1 MAEEIARSKQYE
13 YRATSNLV
21 LEADREGRSR
31 SEAGMGEVE
40 TLNGRL
46 NTVRMGDKLSGKTG
60 TTNKNTELTDRI
72 EKARVKRDREE
83 HNLENSHSKKK
94 KDSKVFV
101 SGKGSNVLTAT
112 EDMDSINYRPKTRE
126 SKAAYEEILSF
137 VQSSLGDQPN
147 DILRGAADEIL
158 AILKDESLR
167 DPDRMKDIGKILL
180 NLTTDK
186 FHKVVAMGKRIND
199 FHQGLDGATD
209 DDASSGMDE
218 DMGVAVIFE
227 DEDEDEDNEN
237 DAELD
242 EENDR
247 DRDDDY
253 DDDDEGVEAEGS
265 GNMLRGGDVDDGD
278 NADDSAGNVSV
289 HTIDAHWL
297 QRQLSKYYMDAT
309 VSSRLAEE
317 TLQALQLSDERACE
331 NRLVVLLD
339 FDKFEFIKLLLRN
352 RAKIYYCT
360 RLKQAQTE
368 TERKSIE
375 QEMETDAVNG
385 GPSILAA
392 LKQTSSA
399 ESWTQDRIG
408 EMTNKARREARAL
421 SKSGSTANDGNMD
434 VIDESAINISAG
446 SDVVNITGQ
455 EMFIDLEGLQFNQ
468 GSHFMANKRCEL
480 PEKSWRAQKKGYEEV
495 HVPAIKPI
503 IPPGEKLVDIEELP
517 SWAQPAFN
525 GIRALNRIQSKMV
538 QAALYGSDNILLC
551 APTGAGKT
559 NVALL
564 CMLNQIGQHLR
575 DDGSFNLDAFK
586 IVYVAPMKALV
597 QECVLSFGKR
607 LAPFGINVREL
618 SGDQN
623 LSRQQIQDTQ
633 VIVTTPEKWDIITRK
648 SGDRTYT
655 QLVRLMI
662 IDEIHLL
669 HDDRGPVLEALVAR
683 TIRQIESTRE
693 MVRLVGLSATLPNF
707 EDVAAFLRV
716 YPDKG
721 LFFFDHSYRPVP
733 LQQQYIGVTEKKAL
747 KRFQLMNEICYEK
760 VLQQAGRNQVLIF
773 THSRAETAKT
783 ARALRDLAQENDT
796 LNHFVR
802 EESASK
808 EILRVESDSVKNSDL
823 KDLLPFGFAIHH
835 AGMVRSDRTLVEDL
849 FADRHVQV
857 LVSTATLAWGV
868 NLPCHTVIIKGTQM
882 YNPEQ
887 SRWIELSPLDIMQ
900 MMGRAG
906 RYGLDSEGEGIIMT
920 THSELQYYLSLMNQQ
935 LPIESQ
941 MIKKLPDSLNAEIVL
956 GNVLSVKEAAKWLG
970 YTYLYVRMLKNPALY
985 GIVPEDHQDLESALL
1000 QRRLDLAHT
1009 AAAILDEH
1017 GLIKYD
1023 RKSGNFQ
1030 ATTLGRIAS
1039 HYYVSHDSIKV
1050 FNEFLKPGMSEIE
1063 IFRLFSLSGEF
1074 KHIFVRD
1081 EEKLELTKLIN
1092 RVPIPV
1098 KEGVEEPSA
1107 KVNILLQAYISRL
1120 KLDGFALAA
1129 DMTFIQQ
1136 SASRL
1141 MRALFEIA
1149 LKRNWAALAVKA
1161 LTVCKMVEKRT
1172 WGCQSPLRQ
1181 FPAIPEVII
1190 RKLEKNSDLNW
1201 DRYFDLKPAD
1211 LGEIVKIPKMG
1222 KTLYKFVHM
1231 FPKLVLSA
1239 SVQPV
1244 TRSLLRID
1252 LTIMADFEFD
1262 ASVHEGGILFWILV
1276 EDMDGEKILHYEP
1289 FMLKA
1294 RSANF
1299 EHSIN
1304 LAVALQDPM
1313 PPQYF
1318 VRVVS
1323 DRWLHSE
1330 AILPISF
1337 RHLLLPQKFPPPTE
1351 LLDLQPLPVIALG
1364 NKHFEQMFPDFRRF
1378 NPIQTQTFSAL
1389 YQTDDSVLVCAP
1401 TGCGKTVCAE
1411 FALFQQFAANR
1422 AAKCA
1427 YIAPRE
1433 EIAESMYKHWKNR
1446 FEVGLGWVVV
1456 KLTGETASDLL
1467 LIERAN
1473 IIISTA
1479 LNWDS
1484 ISRRWKQRKNIQDV
1498 SLYIADELH
1507 LIGGADGPTM
1517 EVVLSRAR
1525 YIASQLERKI
1535 RIVGLASSLANAKD
1549 VSDWLGASS
1558 NNVFNFAPDVRSI
1571 PVDIHIF
1578 GFEAAH
1584 FATRLLSMAKP
1595 TFNAIVSHGG
1605 NKPAL
1610 VFVPSRKQAQ
1620 LTAIDMVTMVMASPN
1635 PNRFL
1640 LSSSK
1645 NSSVRL
1651 ESFAEEISDSVL
1663 AQSLAV
1669 GVGYLHPGLPRK
1681 DKEIVER
1688 LYAQGSLG
1696 VLVCPHTMCWS
1707 VPAPAH
1713 LVVIMD
1719 TVSYD
1724 GRDHRYVDY
1733 PIYDVLQM
1741 IGLASRPLLDE
1752 SGVAVVLCQ
1761 TPKKD
1766 YLKRLLHDPLPVESH
1781 LDQFLHDHICAE
1793 VVTKTI
1799 ENKQDA
1805 VDYLTWTLYYRR
1817 LTQNPNYYNVQGVTH
1832 RHMSD
1837 HLSELVE
1844 NIISDLETSKCLS
1857 VEDEFELSALNLGM
1871 IASYYYIQYTTIELF
1886 ASSLTAKTKVKGLL
1900 EILSAATEYSN
1911 VTIRYGEERAL
1922 ESMSK
1927 HLPFGLPAEAK
1938 FDDSSTKVLILLQAY
1953 LSRVPLNSELSNDLN
1968 ICLNE
1973 VTKLIQAIVDVIS
1986 SNGWLKPALLAMELS
2001 QMVVQGQ
2008 WNKDPV
2014 LFQLPHF
2021 TQEIVSRCQA
2031 HEPPVETVFDVL
2043 DLDDDVRDSLLQLSP
2058 EKMSD
2063 VAVFCNAYPNV
2074 DLSYKVSSNEVLFN
2088 VRFFEK
2094 RGLI

>member
-1 MAEEIARSKQYE
+1 MAEQIARSKQYE

-40 TLNGRL
+40 TLNGHL
-46 NTVRMGDKLSGKTG
+46 HTVRMGDRLNVNRGSDAR
-60 TTNKNTELTDRI
+60 NEQLTERI
-72 EKARVKRDREE
+72 EKARVKRERDDF
-83 HNLENSHSKKK
+83 NLENSHAKKK

-101 SGKGSNVLTAT
+101 AGKGSSVLTAT
-112 EDMDSINYRPKTRE
+112 EDIDSINYRPKTRE
-126 SKAAYEEILSF
+126 SKAAYEEILSL

-158 AILKDESLR
+158 ATLKDESLR
-167 DPDRMKDIGKILL
+167 DPDRMKDIGKILS
-180 NLTTDK
+180 NMNSDK
-186 FHKVVAMGKRIND
+186 FHKLVSMGKRIND
-199 FHQGLDGATD
+199 FHGGIEGGTD
-209 DDASSGMDE
+209 DEGASGMDE
-218 DMGVAVIFE
+218 EMGVAVIFE
-227 DEDEDEDNEN
+227 DEDEEDGDNVGEN
-237 DAELD
+237 DAEMD

-247 DRDDDY
+247 YGAREEDEY
-253 DDDDEGVEAEGS
+253 DDEEEGIEADGS
-265 GNMLRGGDVDDGD
+265 GHMLKGGDNMDDGD
-278 NADDSAGNVSV
+278 YDNEDINSIPV

-297 QRQLSKYYMDAT
+297 QRQLSKFYNDAT
-309 VSSRLAEE
+309 TSSKLAEE
-317 TLQALQLSDERACE
+317 TLQALSNSDERACE
-331 NRLVVLLD
+331 NNLVILLD
-339 FDKFEFIKLLLRN
+339 YDKFDFIKLLLRN
-352 RAKIYYCT
+352 RPKIYYCT

-368 TERKSIE
+368 VERRSIE
-375 QEMETDAVNG
+375 AEMENDVMNG
-385 GPSILAA
+385 GPAILAA
-392 LKQTSSA
+392 LNQKASA

-408 EMTNKARREARAL
+408 EMTSKARREARAL
-421 SKSGSTANDGNMD
+421 SKSGA
-434 VIDESAINISAG
+434 AG
-446 SDVVNITGQ
+446 SGDSGTDVTDEAAIVSSGVSTGGSLTGQ
-455 EMFIDLEGLQFNQ
+455 EKMLDLDSLTFNQ
-468 GSHFMANKRCEL
+468 GGHFMSNKRCEL
-480 PEKSWRAQKKGYEEV
+480 PDKSWRAQKKGYEEV

-517 SWAQPAFN
+517 TWAQPAFA
-525 GIRALNRIQSKMV
+525 GIRSLNRIQSKMV
-538 QAALYGSDNILLC
+538 QSALFGSDNILLC

-575 DDGSFNLDAFK
+575 EDGTIDLDAFK

-683 TIRQIESTRE
+683 TLRQVESTRE

-707 EDVAAFLRV
+707 EDVAALLRV
-716 YPDKG
+716 YPNKG

-773 THSRAETAKT
+773 VHSRAETAKT

-802 EESASK
+802 EDGASK
-808 EILRVESDSVKNSDL
+808 EILRQESESVKNSDL
-823 KDLLPFGFAIHH
+823 KDLLPYGFAIHH

-887 SRWIELSPLDIMQ
+887 CRWVELSPLDIMQ

-920 THSELQYYLSLMNQQ
+920 QHSELQYYLSLMNQQ

-941 MIKKLPDSLNAEIVL
+941 MIKKLPDNLNAEVVL
-956 GNVLSVKEAAKWLG
+956 GNVLSVREAAKWLG
-970 YTYLYVRMLKNPALY
+970 YSYLYVRMLKNPALY
-985 GIVPEDHQDLESALL
+985 GVVADSHQSLEALL
-1000 QRRLDLAHT
+1000 FQRRLDLSHT
-1009 AAAILDEH
+1009 AATILDKH

-1023 RKSGNFQ
+1023 RKSGNLQ

-1039 HYYVSHDSIKV
+1039 YYYVSHDSIKV

-1107 KVNILLQAYISRL
+1107 KVNILLQAYVSRL

-1161 LTVCKMVEKRT
+1161 LTICKMVEKRT

-1190 RKLEKNSDLNW
+1190 KKLEKNSDLNW

-1239 SVQPV
+1239 AVQPV

-1252 LTIMADFEFD
+1252 LTIVADFEFD
-1262 ASVHEGGILFWILV
+1262 PAVHEGGILFWILV

-1289 FMLKA
+1289 FMLKPRA
-1294 RSANF
+1294 ANF
-1299 EHSIN
+1299 EHSVNI
-1304 LAVALQDPM
+1304 AVPLQDPM

-1318 VRVVS
+1318 IRVVS

-1330 AILPISF
+1330 AVLPVSF

-1351 LLDLQPLPVIALG
+1351 LLDLQPLPLSALG
-1364 NKHFEQMFPDFRRF
+1364 NKHFERMFPHFRRF
-1378 NPIQTQTFSAL
+1378 NPIQTQTFASL
-1389 YQTDDSVLVCAP
+1389 YQSDDSVLVCAP

-1411 FALFQQFAANR
+1411 FALFRQFNLNR
-1422 AAKCA
+1422 SAKCV
-1427 YIAPRE
+1427 YIAPKE
-1433 EIAESMYKHWKNR
+1433 EIAESMYNHWVNR
-1446 FEVGLGWVVV
+1446 LEDGFGWVVV
-1456 KLTGETASDLL
+1456 KLTGETTSDLVL
-1467 LIERAN
+1467 VEQAN
-1473 IIISTA
+1473 VIVATA
-1479 LNWDS
+1479 LHWDS
-1484 ISRRWKQRKNIQDV
+1484 ISRRWKQRKNVQDV
-1498 SLYIADELH
+1498 SLYIADELQ
-1507 LIGGADGPTM
+1507 LIGGADGPSM

-1525 YIASQLERKI
+1525 YISSQLDRKV
-1535 RIVGLASSLANAKD
+1535 RIVGLSSSLANSKD
-1549 VSDWLGASS
+1549 VSDWLGMSGS
-1558 NNVFNFAPDVRSI
+1558 NVFNFAPDVRSI
-1571 PVDIHIF
+1571 PIDIHIF

-1584 FATRLLSMAKP
+1584 FATRLLAMAKP
-1595 TFNAIVSHGG
+1595 AFNAICAHSEG
-1605 NKPAL
+1605 KPAL

-1620 LTAIDMVTMVMASPN
+1620 LTAIDIVTMVMASPQ

-1640 LSSSK
+1640 LGSGENNSK
-1645 NSSVRL
+1645 VQSVV
-1651 ESFAEEISDSVL
+1651 AAVADSVL
-1663 AQSLAV
+1663 AQSLAA

-1681 DKEIVER
+1681 DREIVSQ
-1688 LYAQGSLG
+1688 LYAEGHIG

-1713 LVVIMD
+1713 VVVVMD

-1724 GRDHRYVDY
+1724 GREHRYVDY
-1733 PIYDVLQM
+1733 PIYDLLQM
-1741 IGLASRPLLDE
+1741 IGLASRPLVDE

-1761 TPKKD
+1761 APKKD

-1805 VDYLTWTLYYRR
+1805 VDYLTWTFYYRR
-1817 LTQNPNYYNVQGVTH
+1817 LTQNPNYYNLQGVSS
-1832 RHMSD
+1832 RHLSD

-1844 NIISDLETSKCLS
+1844 NIINDLETSKCLS
-1857 VEDEFELSALNLGM
+1857 VEDDMDLSPLNLGM
-1871 IASYYYIQYTTIELF
+1871 IASYYYIQYTTVELF
-1886 ASSLTAKTKVKGLL
+1886 ASSLTAKTKIKGLL
-1900 EILSAATEYSN
+1900 EILAAATEFSN

-1922 ESMSK
+1922 ESLSK
-1927 HLPFGLPAEAK
+1927 HLPLALPAEAR
-1938 FDDSSTKVLILLQAY
+1938 FDDSATKVLVLLQSY
-1953 LSRVPLNSELSNDLN
+1953 LSRSNLNSEFTNDLN
-1968 ICLNE
+1968 TCLFDI
-1973 VTKLIQAIVDVIS
+1973 VKLIQATVDVIS
-1986 SNGWLKPALLAMELS
+1986 SNGWLKPALQAMELS
-2001 QMVVQGQ
+2001 QMFVQGM

-2014 LFQLPHF
+2014 LMQLPHF
-2021 TQEIVSRCQA
+2021 TKEIIDRC
-2031 HEPPVETVFDVL
+2031 HSHRPNPVETVFDIL
-2043 DLDDDVRDSLLQLSP
+2043 ELDDDVRDELLQLSP

-2074 DLSYKVSSNEVLFN
+2074 DLSYKVSSNEVGNL
-2088 VRFFEK
+2088 
-2094 RGLI
+2094 L